1 MAVGAAVA
9 GVVVG
14 CYDIWTKTGVPNSM
28 NIEFYKVITAYRMGY
43 EVGNLRHS
51 PLIFKLTHRQMGF
64 VPKISIRLTTISVIL
79 IHRSLILIVI
89 SLIRR

>member
-1 MAVGAAVA
+1 
-9 GVVVG
+9 
-14 CYDIWTKTGVPNSM
+14 M

-64 VPKISIRLTTISVIL
+64 VGKISITLTSV
-79 IHRSLILIVI
+79 SLILIFV
-89 SLIRR
+89 SLILMHVSFIRR